1 MVNFCG
7 SVGQWIIL
15 WIQERMVNGKEL
27 HLKINF
33 KYLTLFQLSL
43 CLGTVLAQASD
54 GLLRRPGAANS
65 LQLPCLLFKGLSSR
79 PTARRSR
86 PFDSVGQGDLN

>member
-1 MVNFCG
+1 
-7 SVGQWIIL
+7 
-15 WIQERMVNGKEL
+15 MVNGKEL

-54 GLLRRPGAANS
+54 GLLRRAGAANS
-65 LQLPCLLFKGLSSR
+65 LQLP
-79 PTARRSR
+79 
-86 PFDSVGQGDLN
+86 